1 MNVHIEFAVTPTPGP
16 VWGEHDMLTDK
27 NIVEAIARMNIE
39 QRDTMVKELVEKW
52 PDMAN
57 SISNM
62 ITLESMVQNQKQQEK
77 Q

>member
-1 MNVHIEFAVTPTPGP
+1 MISE
-16 VWGEHDMLTDK
+16 K
-27 NIVEAIARMNIE
+27 SIVEAIARMNIE

-62 ITLESMVQNQKQQEK
+62 ITLESMVQSQKQQEDVREELAWEAK
-77 Q
+77 HG

>member
-1 MNVHIEFAVTPTPGP
+1 MSNTGDKIMIE
-16 VWGEHDMLTDK
+16 EKH
-27 NIVEAIARMNIE
+27 IVEAIARMNIE

>member
-1 MNVHIEFAVTPTPGP
+1 MIE
-16 VWGEHDMLTDK
+16 EKH
-27 NIVEAIARMNIE
+27 IVEAIARMNIF

>member
-1 MNVHIEFAVTPTPGP
+1 MIE
-16 VWGEHDMLTDK
+16 EKH
-27 NIVEAIARMNIE
+27 IVEAIARMNIE

-62 ITLESMVQNQKQQEK
+62 ITLESMVQNQKQQEDVREELAWEAK
-77 Q
+77 HG

>member
-1 MNVHIEFAVTPTPGP
+1 MIE
-16 VWGEHDMLTDK
+16 EKH
-27 NIVEAIARMNIE
+27 IVEAIARMNIE

-62 ITLESMVQNQKQQEK
+62 ITLESMVQSQKQQEDVREELAWEAK
-77 Q
+77 HG

>member
-1 MNVHIEFAVTPTPGP
+1 MIDEKH
-16 VWGEHDMLTDK
+16 
-27 NIVEAIARMNIE
+27 IVEAIARMNIE

-62 ITLESMVQNQKQQEK
+62 ITLESMVQNQKQQEDVREELAWEAK
-77 Q
+77 HG

>member
-1 MNVHIEFAVTPTPGP
+1 MISE
-16 VWGEHDMLTDK
+16 K
-27 NIVEAIARMNIE
+27 SIVEAIARMNNE

-62 ITLESMVQNQKQQEK
+62 ITLESMVQNQKQQEDVREELAWEAK
-77 Q
+77 HG

>member
-1 MNVHIEFAVTPTPGP
+1 MIE
-16 VWGEHDMLTDK
+16 EKH
-27 NIVEAIARMNIE
+27 IVEAIARMNIE

-62 ITLESMVQNQKQQEK
+62 ITLETMVQDQQKQER
-77 Q
+77 

>member
-1 MNVHIEFAVTPTPGP
+1 MIDEKH
-16 VWGEHDMLTDK
+16 
-27 NIVEAIARMNIE
+27 IVEAIARLDIQ
-39 QRDTMVKELVEKW
+39 QRDSMVKELVEKW

>member
-1 MNVHIEFAVTPTPGP
+1 MISE
-16 VWGEHDMLTDK
+16 K
-27 NIVEAIARMNIE
+27 SIVEAIAWMNIE

-62 ITLESMVQNQKQQEK
+62 IHLESLVQNQKEQERP
-77 Q
+77 

>member
-1 MNVHIEFAVTPTPGP
+1 MIE
-16 VWGEHDMLTDK
+16 EKH
-27 NIVEAIARMNIE
+27 IVEAIARMDIQ

-62 ITLESMVQNQKQQEK
+62 ITLESLVQNQQQQERK
-77 Q
+77 

>member
-1 MNVHIEFAVTPTPGP
+1 MISE
-16 VWGEHDMLTDK
+16 K
-27 NIVEAIARMNIE
+27 SIVEAIARMNIE

-62 ITLESMVQNQKQQEK
+62 IHFESLEQNQKEQERP
-77 Q
+77 

>member
-1 MNVHIEFAVTPTPGP
+1 MIE
-16 VWGEHDMLTDK
+16 EKH
-27 NIVEAIARMNIE
+27 IVEAIARLDIQ
-39 QRDTMVKELVEKW
+39 QRDSMVKELVEKW